1 MKEKELLLFILLKRF
16 NSRLKIVQN
25 RPNAKGIMDKDETEN
40 ANRHSSLNAIG
51 AAPWTDWTVT
61 QNDLFSRVYATR

>member
-1 MKEKELLLFILLKRF
+1 MKEKELLLFILLKRS

-40 ANRHSSLNAIG
+40 ANRHSIKLQCHRRGSKDG
-51 AAPWTDWTVT
+51 DPK
-61 QNDLFSRVYATR
+61 